1 MDPLD
6 KTTQYGET
14 VLHVAADMG
23 HLHVV
28 QWLIEEG
35 RMNPLDKSSKNGE
48 TALHLAAYSGNIEL
62 TKWLIEQKEM
72 DPMVKSS
79 KEGLT
84 ALHLAASGGELDITK
99 WLIEEKGMDPLVK
112 TSQGGKTALHL
123 AAENRYYELKI
134 TQWLVNEKGMDP
146 MDKTLQEGKT
156 ALHLAAEN
164 GNLELT
170 QWLIKEKGMNPMVKT
185 SKGETPY
192 HLAAKED
199 RYNRGYIKDMKKKVM
214 DYLKTFMSKKDQEV
228 TPGILQEK
236 GATPV
241 VEDFIQKKEQSVM
254 LNRLLG
260 QGTYDSFDMR
270 CMVTGQF
277 GVGKS
282 TLVKLLVGDAVP
294 DERLATDGIS
304 LLEGRCGLDIDT
316 REWIL
321 IDPETYNALDVVYNK
336 VLMTSV
342 AEDESKQDEIQEA
355 GRTSGKH
362 ASDVSQQSEA
372 SKSTSSPG
380 HIPGYPSQQTKADQS
395 VLPKPSSSMHLTKEQ
410 SKKKMK
416 SKMTKDEIRKKME
429 EILRSGNYK
438 IKVGRLIFWDF
449 GGQYVYYT
457 THQTFMTFRALF
469 LLVIDGSKGLHDQ
482 VLDVLCFPGQHMIP
496 TPAVF
501 LQHWVNSILTYCKP
515 VYKDIP
521 KILLVATHKDK
532 INEENVETRR
542 KELYSEVEELFK
554 DHEGKQHLV
563 LSPMIFVN
571 AKDKADPDIQILKKA
586 ITDLT
591 FEHPCWGETMPNAC
605 VPLELEIAEL
615 VAGGQQILSLKEVE
629 ELNVIS
635 QLSVLSSEQLNDFLH
650 FQHSLG
656 KIVYFDTAQLREFVI
671 ISPLLLVEVMRSFVT
686 DKQFWP
692 SEVTVHAIFKKMSES
707 GTMQRGELYQ
717 IWEQEA
723 FSKVLPYKK
732 YIFDMLIHL
741 DIVSEQRRYNA
752 KTGRRLPT
760 KNFFVPCMVTERN
773 TTNFMSEECTP
784 NRAISLAFTFK
795 GAIIPPALP
804 NRLISACLSMWNV
817 KTYKEQKESGIIG
830 EKRDVKLLF
839 SGFLGISY
847 DKAHDIVV
855 CVEANRIHLYIIH
868 KTSNELI
875 VSDIATSIKETFCK
889 TLERI
894 IEFYQST
901 VHART
906 SSPRSPF
913 HIEYSCSNLECFI
926 SEVDALQTAEWICDR
941 HKLRHKQDHWNVWNE
956 NQGKKQCKDN
966 CPGLAE
972 DALNQIPSDKELLQ
986 FSYNS
991 IKLIQELAQHLEME
1005 DEWDTLDY
1013 SYKDRPE
1020 ILKFLML
1027 MKWKQSNSKINFR
1040 MLADALSEMK
1050 ITTHKLCS
1058 VRRGKKIEPGMS
1070 DDILDFIPTDEIVDS
1085 LASKIGQKFFQLGI
1099 ELGLSIGNLETI
1111 QEDHRSDLAAQN
1123 KKVLYEWRKDRSVK
1137 PTIGVLAQAL
1147 VNIGR
1152 GAKCLEDIIEGVDVN
1167 TLTAVEDVTDRI
1179 LDNIDEILENIPIS
1193 DILDDMMTHFV
1204 ISADDRRRID
1214 KHAGHD
1220 DQKYAMLEIVMKRKK
1235 LTYYVLVD
1243 ALEKK
1248 DNTDLANKL
1257 KFESQNLI
1265 SSLESV
1271 QVEAKGLSV
1280 YTDQPYKV
1288 RLQKNYS
1295 LIVSSIKHDDIV
1307 DHLITNDVLS
1317 VDEKEKIEKGHSQ
1330 KEKNR
1335 QLMDLLLHKSEKGY
1349 TEFLQALQDDPAYTY
1364 LAEQII
1370 KQT

>member
-1 MDPLD
+1 
-6 KTTQYGET
+6 
-14 VLHVAADMG
+14 
-23 HLHVV
+23 
-28 QWLIEEG
+28 
-35 RMNPLDKSSKNGE
+35 
-48 TALHLAAYSGNIEL
+48 
-62 TKWLIEQKEM
+62 
-72 DPMVKSS
+72 
-79 KEGLT
+79 
-84 ALHLAASGGELDITK
+84 
-99 WLIEEKGMDPLVK
+99 
-112 TSQGGKTALHL
+112 
-123 AAENRYYELKI
+123 
-134 TQWLVNEKGMDP
+134 
-146 MDKTLQEGKT
+146 
-156 ALHLAAEN
+156 
-164 GNLELT
+164 
-170 QWLIKEKGMNPMVKT
+170 
-185 SKGETPY
+185 
-192 HLAAKED
+192 
-199 RYNRGYIKDMKKKVM
+199 
-214 DYLKTFMSKKDQEV
+214 
-228 TPGILQEK
+228 
-236 GATPV
+236 
-241 VEDFIQKKEQSVM
+241 
-254 LNRLLG
+254 
-260 QGTYDSFDMR
+260 
-270 CMVTGQF
+270 
-277 GVGKS
+277 
-282 TLVKLLVGDAVP
+282 
-294 DERLATDGIS
+294 
-304 LLEGRCGLDIDT
+304 
-316 REWIL
+316 
-321 IDPETYNALDVVYNK
+321 
-336 VLMTSV
+336 MTSV
-342 AEDESKQDEIQEA
+342 AEDESKQDKIQEA
-355 GRTSGKH
+355 GRTSGKN
-362 ASDVSQQSEA
+362 AGDVSQQSEA
-372 SKSTSSPG
+372 IKSTSYPG
-380 HIPGYPSQQTKADQS
+380 HIPGYPSQQSKADQS
-395 VLPKPSSSMHLTKEQ
+395 VLPQPSSSMHLTKEQ
-410 SKKKMK
+410 SKKTMK
-416 SKMTKDEIRKKME
+416 TKMTKDEIRKKMV
-429 EILRSGNYK
+429 EILRSGKYTM
-438 IKVGRLIFWDF
+438 KVGRLIFWDF

-469 LLVIDGSKGLHDQ
+469 LLVFDGSKGLHDQ

-501 LQHWVNSILTYCKP
+501 LQHW
-515 VYKDIP
+515 
-521 KILLVATHKDK
+521 ILLVATHKDK

-591 FEHPCWGETMPNAC
+591 FEHPCWGEKCQMH
-605 VPLELEIAEL
+605 
-615 VAGGQQILSLKEVE
+615 EVE
-629 ELNVIS
+629 ELNAIS
-635 QLSVLSSEQLNDFLH
+635 QVSVLSSEQLNDFLH

-656 KIVYFDTAQLREFVI
+656 KIVYFDTAQLRDFVI
-671 ISPLLLVEVMRSFVT
+671 ISPLLLVEIMRSFVT
-686 DKQFWP
+686 DRQFWP
-692 SEVTVHAIFKKMSES
+692 SDFTVHAIFKKMSES
-707 GTMQRGELYQ
+707 GTLQRGELYQ

-723 FSKVLPYKK
+723 FNKILPYRK

-741 DIVSEQRRYNA
+741 DIVSEQRRYNT

-773 TTNFMSEECTP
+773 TTNFMSKECTP

-817 KTYKEQKESGIIG
+817 KTYKEQKESGTTG

-839 SGFLGISY
+839 SGFLGLSY

-855 CVEANRIHLYIIH
+855 CVEANRIHLYIVH

-906 SSPRSPF
+906 SSSRSPF

-941 HKLRHKQDHWNVWNE
+941 HKLRHKRDHWNVWNE

-972 DALNQIPSDKELLQ
+972 DALNQIPSDKELLR

-991 IKLIQELAQHLEME
+991 IKLIQELAQHLKME
-1005 DEWDTLDY
+1005 DEWDTLEY
-1013 SYKDRPE
+1013 GYKDRPE
-1020 ILKFLML
+1020 ILKFLIL

-1040 MLADALSEMK
+1040 MLADALSKMK

-1099 ELGLSIGNLETI
+1099 ELGLSIGELETI

-1152 GAKCLEDIIEGVDVN
+1152 GAKCLEDIIEDIDVN
-1167 TLTAVEDVTDRI
+1167 TLTAMEDVTDRI

-1193 DILDDMMTHFV
+1193 DILDDMMTHLV

-1214 KHAGHD
+1214 KPAGHD
-1220 DQKYAMLEIVMKRKK
+1220 DQKSAMLEIVMKKK
-1235 LTYYVLVD
+1235 ELTYYVLVD

-1248 DNTDLANKL
+1248 DNTNLANKL
-1257 KFESQNLI
+1257 KFEPQNLI
-1265 SSLESV
+1265 SSLESA

-1349 TEFLQALQDDPAYTY
+1349 TEFLQALQVDPAYTY